1 MVRPTQR
8 GLLARRIGVSRV
20 GLYAHRNYLARF
32 GAPRSIADLANHC
45 VIGFD
50 RDNRSFRGA
59 GEFARGLTREDFG
72 FRCDNDLAQLAALR
86 AGVGVGGCQ
95 KNIARRTAELVNVLP
110 DAIEYAL
117 EVWLVMHED
126 LKATRRV
133 RLLFES
139 LAAGLTDFVKGDR
152 RARAATIVGRR

>member
-1 MVRPTQR
+1 M
-8 GLLARRIGVSRV
+8 
-20 GLYAHRNYLARF
+20 
-32 GAPRSIADLANHC
+32 
-45 VIGFD
+45 
-50 RDNRSFRGA
+50 
-59 GEFARGLTREDFG
+59 
-72 FRCDNDLAQLAALR
+72 R

-95 KNIARRTAELVNVLP
+95 ENIARRTPELTAVLP
-110 DAIEYAL
+110 NAFHYAM

-139 LAAGLTDFVKGDR
+139 LAAGLTDFVKGDGR